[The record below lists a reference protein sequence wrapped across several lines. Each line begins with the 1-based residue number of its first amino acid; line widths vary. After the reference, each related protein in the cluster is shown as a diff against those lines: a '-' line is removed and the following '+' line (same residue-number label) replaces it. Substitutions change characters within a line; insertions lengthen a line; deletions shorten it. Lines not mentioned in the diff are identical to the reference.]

1 MSVVGVDVVISFEAF
16 GFVDDPF
23 VDIFFVDFVHVGG
36 LKVVSGEVP
45 GVFDVYWGE

>member
-36 LKVVSGEVP
+36 LEVVSGEVP
-45 GVFDVYWGE
+45 GVFYVYWGE